1 MPRVS
6 LPASRPLP
14 WPPPLLSPAP
24 NIPLLPGRRRLP
36 GDLTACKV
44 VGARSQSFAC
54 FHGIPT
60 ILDQDVEHD
69 AVLIDRTLEIVQ
81 LAADFQEH
89 LIEVRS
95 VARLRLSS
103 AELAGEV
110 GAELEAPLPDALV
123 SNPVLFMPT
132 GGLPRTLRS
141 NVRVSLL
148 W

>member
-1 MPRVS
+1 
-6 LPASRPLP
+6 
-14 WPPPLLSPAP
+14 
-24 NIPLLPGRRRLP
+24 
-36 GDLTACKV
+36 